1 MVSENKAKVVDR
13 DIREEVEIKTLLSRM
28 PQAVADSF
36 SDIQLVHL
44 KTAIGSRSWGKH
56 PVDLRGTITYPF
68 ARWHLYYVILL
79 GRNRRKLSAR
89 EKKISAI
96 VTALIIL
103 LILFATISSFLLVIY
118 LLKSYAGID
127 LFPGFSL
134 GIWDYFRDNVF
145 N

>member
-1 MVSENKAKVVDR
+1 MISENKAQVMDR
-13 DIREEVEIKTLLSRM
+13 DIREEPEIKTLLSRM
-28 PQAVADSF
+28 PRKVADSF

-79 GRNRRKLSAR
+79 GRNRRNLSVR
-89 EKKISAI
+89 EKKISAF

-103 LILFATISSFLLVIY
+103 LILFATISSFLLIIY